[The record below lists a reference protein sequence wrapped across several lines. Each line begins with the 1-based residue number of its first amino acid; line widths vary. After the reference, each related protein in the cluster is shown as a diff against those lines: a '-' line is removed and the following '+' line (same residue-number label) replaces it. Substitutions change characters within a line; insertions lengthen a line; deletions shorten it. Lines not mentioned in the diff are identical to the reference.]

1 MRLLQ
6 NQGLL
11 LRKPDKLLFWLL
23 WLIHLLP
30 VWMLTPFPTVD
41 GPAHLYNARL
51 MLELWR
57 GNPTVSEFYVL
68 NPLLQPNVLGHVL
81 LAGMMALGLPALL
94 AEKLLLT
101 TLVALLPIAFR
112 KLVLRLYAGAGD
124 VVLLVFPFVY
134 GFLFFM
140 GFYNFLLGTVLL
152 FFGIEK
158 WISLVGKSVNRRDA
172 SVLIVIALLALY
184 AHLYAFAWFVVFTA
198 LVLLADMFGKEK
210 SLTNKQMAFKM
221 LVWGLPLLPA
231 LYHIIRG
238 KFSGGET
245 VFASPSALW
254 DLIYQVQ
261 PAKGLEY
268 GKANIYIQWLFWLLL
283 LRLALLVYEAVKKG
297 LRPETTLLRM
307 AFLLLS
313 IALFA
318 LPDGTALSGM
328 VSQRTGLLWFFS
340 LLALLAATPV
350 HAWIRWAGRAVALV
364 VSLSLLWLYN
374 GALQREQG
382 VSHSVA
388 LAARSIPAGA
398 VVYVENTSRKMLNTH
413 VSNYLGAGRP
423 LIISENYQAALPYFP
438 VSWNL
443 RNLPV
448 LHLGEMSKPVKAW
461 PVAGGLR
468 NLQAGYVMVITDG
481 SNDPATEGVLDKQ
494 HYFKGL
500 YELIYQD
507 QAKRVS
513 LFRALPLSI
522 YDL

>member
-1 MRLLQ
+1 MQ

-11 LRKPDKLLFWLL
+11 LRIPDKLLFWLL

-30 VWMLTPFPTVD
+30 VWMFTPFPTVD

-57 GNPTVSEFYVL
+57 GNPTVSEFFVL

-101 TLVALLPIAFR
+101 TLVGLLPLAFR
-112 KLVLRLYAGAGD
+112 RLIRSLNPDAGD
-124 VVLLVFPFVY
+124 VALLVFPFVY

-140 GFYNFLLGTVLL
+140 GLYNFLLGLVMLL
-152 FFGIEK
+152 FGIEK
-158 WISLVGKSVNRRDA
+158 WINLVGKAVNRRDA
-172 SVLIVIALLALY
+172 SVLIVVALLTLY
-184 AHLYAFAWFVVFTA
+184 AHLYAFVWFLVFTA
-198 LVLLADMFGKEK
+198 LVLMADRFGKEK
-210 SLTNKQMAFKM
+210 SLTNKQMAIKI

-238 KFSGGET
+238 KFSGGDT

-268 GKANIYIQWLFWLLL
+268 GKANIYTQWLFWLLV
-283 LRLALLVYEAVKKG
+283 LRLAVSVYEAIKKG

-307 AFLLLS
+307 SFLLLS

-340 LLALLAATPV
+340 LLALLAAIPA
-350 HAWIRWAGRAVALV
+350 HSWLRWTSRAVALV
-364 VSLSLLWLYN
+364 VCLSLLWLYN
-374 GALQREQG
+374 GTLKREQT
-382 VSHSVA
+382 VARSVA

-398 VVYVENTSRKMLNTH
+398 VVYVENTSSQMLNTH

-423 LIISENYQAALPYFP
+423 LIVSENYQAALPYFP
-438 VSWNL
+438 VGWNL

-448 LHLGEMSKPVKAW
+448 LHLGEMSKHVKAW

-468 NLQAGYVMVITDG
+468 NLRAAYVLVISDG
-481 SNDPATEGVLDKQ
+481 SSDPATEGILDKQ
-494 HYFKGL
+494 HYFRGL